1 MSDSPTFPQLLVATE
16 FQPNAPGGGPAVVR
30 QMLRGWPVEKL
41 FWWSCH
47 PEENQRFGQMVSGH
61 RVAKI
66 PARLYP
72 NRRLAAQKSWLL
84 ANFWVGFGA
93 GHLNR
98 TLRLFKPEVVWV
110 IPHLWSIPA
119 LHRTLSRAG
128 LRRHV
133 SVHDYPDTGNA
144 VARHGRGL
152 SARFSAEVDQLYAS
166 ATSRDAICQA
176 MLEDLRSRTGVF
188 GAINRAGLEPADL
201 ESLSSPMPLPD
212 SNVRI
217 AYAGTILVEPEF
229 EFFATCLER
238 VRSRLGRP
246 LSLEFWGAHSYRD
259 RRWFRS
265 EWMRE
270 HGNLPEPALTQ
281 ALRECT
287 WGFSPMSL
295 QNDDPRYNCFSLPTK
310 FSSYMAS
317 GLPVITLA
325 HPQSS
330 VAQMAAAYR
339 VGLLQTRRDEAEF
352 CARLEAALK
361 EPDPRRTFRPEILR
375 CARTEFDASRM
386 RQVLWRSLGV
396 QGLAS

>member
-1 MSDSPTFPQLLVATE
+1 MTDPTAFPRLLVATE
-16 FQPNAPGGGPAVVR
+16 FPPNGAGGGPAVVR

-47 PEENQRFGQMVSGH
+47 REEDQRFGQAVSGH
-61 RVAKI
+61 RVAMI

-72 NRRLAAQKSWLL
+72 NRRLTSQKSWLL
-84 ANFWVGFGA
+84 ASFWVGFSA
-93 GHLNR
+93 AHLKR
-98 TLRLFKPEVVWV
+98 TLQLFDPEIVWA
-110 IPHLWSIPA
+110 IPHHWSIPA
-119 LHRTLSRAG
+119 LHRTLSRVG

-133 SVHDYPDTGNA
+133 SVHDYPDTANA
-144 VARHGRGL
+144 VARHGLRV
-152 SARFSAEVDQLYAS
+152 SARFSREVDQLYAS

-176 MLEDLRSRTGVF
+176 MIEDLKFRTGVF
-188 GAINRAGLEPADL
+188 GEINRAGLEAADL
-201 ESLSSPMPLPD
+201 EFLSASVPSRTD
-212 SNVRI
+212 SIRV

-238 VRSRLGRP
+238 VRSQLRRP
-246 LSLEFWGAHSYRD
+246 LSLDFFGAHSYRD

-295 QNDDPRYNCFSLPTK
+295 HNDDPRYNCFSLPTK

-317 GLPVITLA
+317 GLPVLTLA

-330 VAQMAAAYR
+330 VAQMAATYR

-352 CARLEAALK
+352 CQRMESALS
-361 EPDPRRTFRPEILR
+361 EPDARATYRSEILR
-375 CARTEFDASRM
+375 CARTEFDAARM
-386 RQVLWRSLGV
+386 RRMLWRSLGV
-396 QGLAS
+396 RGLEP